1 VTVTD
6 PMTVAIATAMAG
18 KAVEVAGE
26 PVRAAVAELSRRVR
40 ERFRG
45 RPSGQAELERAEG
58 DPAPERIA
66 ALASAV
72 QDLMADDPAFGE
84 EVRAIWNRA
93 QTNAAA
99 TGDGV
104 VNVLNGQA
112 GKVVQLR
119 DVRGDLN
126 IG

>member
-1 VTVTD
+1 VTD

-40 ERFRG
+40 ERIRG
-45 RPSGQAELERAEG
+45 RPDGEQALERATG
-58 DPAPERIA
+58 DPTPERVETLA
-66 ALASAV
+66 AAIGH
-72 QDLMADDPAFGE
+72 LMADDPGFGAE
-84 EVRAIWNRA
+84 ARHLWNRA

-112 GKVVQLR
+112 GRVVQLR
-119 DVRGDLN
+119 DVHGDVN

>member
-1 VTVTD
+1 MTD

-45 RPSGQAELERAEG
+45 RPSDEEALARATE
-58 DPAPERIA
+58 DPTPERVDG
-66 ALASAV
+66 LASAV
-72 QDLMADDPAFGE
+72 AALLAADAAFEAEARGL
-84 EVRAIWNRA
+84 WNRA

-112 GKVVQLR
+112 GRMVQLR
-119 DVRGDLN
+119 DVHGDVN

>member
-1 VTVTD
+1 
-6 PMTVAIATAMAG
+6 MSVAIATAMAG

-45 RPSGQAELERAEG
+45 RPSSEEALVRAVG
-58 DPAPERIA
+58 DPVPERIDT
-66 ALASAV
+66 LASAV
-72 QDLMADDPAFGE
+72 QQLMAEDPGFGAE
-84 EVRAIWNRA
+84 LRNLWNQA

-112 GKVVQLR
+112 GRMVQLR
-119 DVRGDLN
+119 DVHGDLN

>member
-1 VTVTD
+1 
-6 PMTVAIATAMAG
+6 MTVAVATAMAG

-45 RPSGQAELERAEG
+45 RPADEEALARAVG
-58 DPAPERIA
+58 DPAPDQIAGLAGAVER
-66 ALASAV
+66 
-72 QDLMADDPAFGE
+72 LMAEDPGFGVE
-84 EVRAIWNRA
+84 LRNLWNQA

-99 TGDGV
+99 TNDGV
-104 VNVLNGQA
+104 VNVLNGRA
-112 GKVVQLR
+112 GRVIQLR
-119 DVRGDLN
+119 DVHGDLN

>member
-1 VTVTD
+1 
-6 PMTVAIATAMAG
+6 MTIAIATAMAG
-18 KAVEVAGE
+18 KAVEVAAE
-26 PVRAAVAELSRRVR
+26 PVRATVAELSRRVR

-45 RPSGQAELERAEG
+45 RPSEEEALAQAAAN
-58 DPAPERIA
+58 PTPERVA
-66 ALASAV
+66 SLASAIGH
-72 QDLMADDPAFGE
+72 LMADDPGFGAE
-84 EVRAIWNRA
+84 ARTLWNQA

-112 GKVVQLR
+112 GRVIQFR
-119 DVRGDLN
+119 DVHGDMN

>member
-1 VTVTD
+1 
-6 PMTVAIATAMAG
+6 MTVAIATAMAG

-40 ERFRG
+40 TRLRG
-45 RPSGQAELERAEG
+45 RPSDEEALARAAE
-58 DPAPERIA
+58 DPAPGRITT
-66 ALASAV
+66 LASAIEH
-72 QDLMADDPAFGE
+72 LMAEDPEFGAE
-84 EVRAIWNRA
+84 ARTLWNQA

-99 TGDGV
+99 TNDGV

-112 GKVVQLR
+112 GRVVQLR
-119 DVRGDLN
+119 DVHGDVN

>member
-1 VTVTD
+1 
-6 PMTVAIATAMAG
+6 MTVAIATAMAG

-45 RPSGQAELERAEG
+45 RPSDEAVLARA
-58 DPAPERIA
+58 
-66 ALASAV
+66 
-72 QDLMADDPAFGE
+72 ADDPTPERVAALTSAVAALMAGDAGFE
-84 EVRAIWNRA
+84 AEARNLWNQA

-112 GKVVQLR
+112 GRVVQLR
-119 DVRGDLN
+119 DVHGDLN

>member
-1 VTVTD
+1 
-6 PMTVAIATAMAG
+6 MTVAIATAMAG

-40 ERFRG
+40 ERLRG
-45 RPSGQAELERAEG
+45 RPSDEEALARAG
-58 DPAPERIA
+58 ADPVPERVA
-66 ALASAV
+66 DLASAIER
-72 QDLMADDPAFGE
+72 LMADDPGFGAE
-84 EVRAIWNRA
+84 ARALWNQA
-93 QTNAAA
+93 QANAAA

-112 GKVVQLR
+112 ERVVQLR
-119 DVRGDLN
+119 DVHGDLN